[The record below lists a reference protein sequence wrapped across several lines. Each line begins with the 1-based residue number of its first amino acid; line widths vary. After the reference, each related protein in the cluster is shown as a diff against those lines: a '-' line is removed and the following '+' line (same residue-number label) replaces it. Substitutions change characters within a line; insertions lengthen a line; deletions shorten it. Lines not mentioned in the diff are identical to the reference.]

1 MFVTSTDD
9 ICDGDLR
16 LPSVSCE
23 MPRVLIADDSRFQRT
38 MLASYLMPKK
48 CEVVFAVD
56 AMQTFMMALRSSPN
70 LILLDI
76 NMPGGTGIEVL
87 KRLRVSNRT
96 QQIPVIV
103 ISSEQNPA
111 TESVARELG
120 AVDFLHKPIDEEMLA
135 NALDHVFGVH
145 ANIP

>member
-1 MFVTSTDD
+1 MTDD
-9 ICDGDLR
+9 RCDDESISA
-16 LPSVSCE
+16 SVSCE
-23 MPRVLIADDSRFQRT
+23 MPRVLIADDSRLQRT
-38 MLASYLMPKK
+38 VLASFLLPKK
-48 CEVVFAVD
+48 FEVVFAVD

-103 ISSEQNPA
+103 VSSEEDPA
-111 TESVARELG
+111 TELMARELG
-120 AVDFLHKPIDEEMLA
+120 AVDFLHKPVDEQTLA
-135 NALDHVFGVH
+135 NVVDRVLGAE
-145 ANIP
+145 ATAT

>member
-1 MFVTSTDD
+1 
-9 ICDGDLR
+9 
-16 LPSVSCE
+16 
-23 MPRVLIADDSRFQRT
+23 MPRVLIADDSRLQRT
-38 MLASYLMPKK
+38 VLASFLLPKK
-48 CEVVFAVD
+48 FEVVFAVD

-103 ISSEQNPA
+103 VSSEEDPA
-111 TESVARELG
+111 TELMARELG
-120 AVDFLHKPIDEEMLA
+120 AVDFLHKPVDEQTLA
-135 NALDHVFGVH
+135 NVVDRVLGAE
-145 ANIP
+145 ATAT